1 MASWKRKECSLESL
15 TTVIMSKQFTER
27 EMEDLQDSFSL
38 YDKVGD
44 GKIDIADLG
53 DALRGLGENPTEN
66 EIKKVVSELSPN
78 GNARISFSEFLPVL
92 QAMHQKSRK
101 IGHDDFIDSLKV
113 FDNDGSGAINSGELR
128 HVLTSLGERLRDE
141 EVDMLIQGLEDNSG
155 QIYYE
160 DFVKSVLNG

>member
-1 MASWKRKECSLESL
+1 MTKPFSD
-15 TTVIMSKQFTER
+15 R
-27 EMEDLQDSFSL
+27 EMDDLQDSFSL

-66 EIKKVVSELSPN
+66 EIKKVVSELSAN
-78 GNARISFSEFLPVL
+78 GNVHRISFSEFVPVL